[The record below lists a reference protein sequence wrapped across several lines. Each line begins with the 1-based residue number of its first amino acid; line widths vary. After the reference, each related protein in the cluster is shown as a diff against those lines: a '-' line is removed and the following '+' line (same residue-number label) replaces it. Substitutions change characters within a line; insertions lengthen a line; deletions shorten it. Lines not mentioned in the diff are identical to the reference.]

1 MTKIFNLHKP
11 KLCKRNN
18 IFSDYILTSQY
29 TNILLKNQ
37 INFFQ
42 VLHYNLLKSF
52 YYVEFDNESRE

>member
-1 MTKIFNLHKP
+1 MTKIFNLHEP

-37 INFFQ
+37 INFFSGPTLQ
-42 VLHYNLLKSF
+42 SIKKLLLC
-52 YYVEFDNESRE
+52 